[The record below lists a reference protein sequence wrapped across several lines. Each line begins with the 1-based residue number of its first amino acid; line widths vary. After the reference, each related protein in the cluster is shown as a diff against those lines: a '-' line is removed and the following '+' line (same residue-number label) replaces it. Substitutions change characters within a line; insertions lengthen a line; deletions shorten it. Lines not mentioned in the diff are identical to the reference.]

1 MSFGF
6 SIGDFLEVARLIEAT
21 RKRFKGAPAECGAL
35 AAETKLL
42 QNVVNDID
50 AQIEDDDDIADD
62 VRQALQNAVENCE
75 SVLKDLNALL
85 NSHTELTSEPGPARK
100 IHQRVWKRLKWDF
113 DEVNKL
119 RSRLSSSIQLLESI
133 RRRVDSAQHHD
144 LAYGVK
150 RLTVAHDNDKVLRIA
165 DWLAP
170 ATYHEQQNDY
180 FSKVIPGTG
189 QWLLTHPSYLAWR
202 SGSTPTL
209 LLPGIPGAGKTF
221 LASVLINDLQKHVS
235 EDDTAALAFFYSN
248 FRRTDAQ
255 SAVHIISSIIRQL
268 FLHQPETMDAV
279 KSLHE
284 KHDGR
289 RPSLEELTLTIVNAL
304 SAFSKV
310 FFVIDALDEC
320 NGPDETDRK
329 PWQSLLTLLFRLQE
343 EMRPRVAL
351 QILVTFRP
359 IPEVESYFP
368 SCERLSI
375 RASEDDLAVYC
386 DAMIPKISCIAR
398 KTDRHPQTR
407 QAICKSAQGMFLLA
421 KLHCDD
427 LAAKTKPKDVLQALE
442 KFAQGGNALDQAYE
456 NSMQRIQCQ
465 PKEHTELARKVLICI
480 TFGARP
486 LTLDELRHAIAVDEG
501 TKGLDPEYDLDD
513 PDVLISACA
522 GLVTIDSER
531 KTMRLVQY
539 TTQSFLESLQDGF
552 LSGSHYFLASCCL
565 DYLLLDAFAE
575 GHVDDSHYMDTF
587 WTKHMALEHTHTS
600 LMPRAFTF
608 LDNFGHVASAFQA
621 LEDGVVYAHGL
632 SPIHLLAKMSK
643 RDSDQM
649 QKDYIN
655 RGYQS
660 DGMQN
665 DRIACQRCK
674 HLTSKHLAELEGSQL
689 PWKEAITS
697 LKDTH
702 GQTPLAYATRMDHS
716 STVAVLL
723 DFNRAMINETDEAG
737 LSLLL
742 LALWSKEESTAL
754 QLLGEPDIV
763 GPWYQDLYLRDCLPE
778 AADRGYEAVVD
789 RLLELAVDTG
799 TSKIDATT
807 MPVFPV
813 PSEAA
818 GRALEKA
825 AFGGHLPIMK
835 KLWRYSCDGQLHLPD
850 AAGEKALFEAAEY
863 GSFDVVQYL
872 GDQEKI
878 QMDYMDD
885 YGMSVLHHASLD
897 PYVLVLAYI
906 LRNFQGIDVDLSD
919 KKGRTALSYAAEHS
933 RVEAAQILACENNAN
948 VDLADENG
956 MTPIM
961 HAAAK
966 YRCDMLDL
974 LAPLV
979 SDINCTD
986 ALGQTVVHH
995 VMFSDVSKYRYYDT
1009 VVIDKVRS
1017 SLVCLVKHG
1026 ASLNARDNTGRTA
1039 YEQLCDR
1046 EAKLSQFPRDGP
1058 RASDEQKILKQFKEI
1073 MERMHCNP
1081 TVS

>member
-6 SIGDFLEVARLIEAT
+6 SVGDFLEVARLIEAT
-21 RKRFKGAPAECGAL
+21 RKRFKGAPAECSAL

-42 QNVVNDID
+42 QNIVNDID

-62 VRQALQNAVENCE
+62 VRQALQSAVENCV

-100 IHQRVWKRLKWDF
+100 IHQRVWKRLKWNF

-144 LAYGVK
+144 LAQGVK

-165 DWLAP
+165 DWLAS

-255 SAVHIISSIIRQL
+255 STVHIISSIIRQL

-284 KHDGR
+284 KYDGR

-304 SAFSKV
+304 SAFSRV

-329 PWQSLLTLLFRLQE
+329 PWQTLLTLLFRLQE

-359 IPEVESYFP
+359 IPEVETYFP

-375 RASEDDLAVYC
+375 LASENDLAVYC
-386 DAMIPKISCIAR
+386 DAIVPKISCIAR
-398 KTDRHPQTR
+398 RTDLHPQIR

-421 KLHCDD
+421 KLHCDN
-427 LAAKTKPKDVLQALE
+427 LAAKTKPKDVLKALE

-456 NSMQRIQCQ
+456 HSMQRIQCQ
-465 PKEHTELARKVLICI
+465 PKEHTELARKVLMCI

-486 LTLDELRHAIAVDEG
+486 LKLGELRHAIAVDEG
-501 TKGLDPEYDLDD
+501 TEELDPEYDLDD

-522 GLVTIDSER
+522 GLVTLDSER
-531 KTMRLVQY
+531 KTIRLVHY

-552 LSGSHYFLASCCL
+552 LSGSHHFLASCCL
-565 DYLLLDAFAE
+565 NYLLLDAFVE
-575 GHVDDSHYMDTF
+575 GHVVVGGASSEDHHWGWCHLRAQQLYDMQTQRYPFLEYSAQF
-587 WTKHMALEHTHTS
+587 WTEHIALGHTDTS
-600 LMPRAFTF
+600 LMLRAFTF
-608 LDNFGHVASAFQA
+608 LDNLGHVASAFQA
-621 LEDGVVYAHGL
+621 VERGGAYGVVHTHGL
-632 SPIHLLAKMSK
+632 SPIHLLATMSK
-643 RDSDQM
+643 MGSDQVL
-649 QKDYIN
+649 KDYIN

-660 DGMQN
+660 GGTRN
-665 DRIACQRCK
+665 DRIACEDCK
-674 HLTSKHLAELEGSQL
+674 RLTSKHLDELKGSQL
-689 PWKEAITS
+689 SWKEAITS
-697 LKDTH
+697 LKDTR
-702 GQTPLAYATRMDHS
+702 GQTPLAYAAMSGHS
-716 STVAVLL
+716 SAVALFL
-723 DFNRAMINETDEAG
+723 NFNQALINETDDNGVAP
-737 LSLLL
+737 LWF
-742 LALWSKEESTAL
+742 ALKYRQESIAL

-763 GPWYQDLYLRDCLPE
+763 GPWYQDLYLRNCLPE
-778 AADRGYEAVVD
+778 AAACGYEAVVD

-799 TSKIDATT
+799 TSKNDATT
-807 MPVFPV
+807 MPVFLV
-813 PSEAA
+813 QSEVAGWALERAA
-818 GRALEKA
+818 GK
-825 AFGGHLPIMK
+825 GHLPIVK

-850 AAGEKALFEAAEY
+850 AAGEEALHNAAR
-863 GSFDVVQYL
+863 GGRFDVVQYL
-872 GDQEKI
+872 GNQENI
-878 QMDYMDD
+878 RQDFLDD
-885 YGMSVLHHASLD
+885 HGRSVLHHAC
-897 PYVLVLAYI
+897 VGGEKRGHKLVLAYI
-906 LRNFQGIDVDLSD
+906 LKNFQGIAVDLPD
-919 KKGRTALSYAAEHS
+919 KERRTALSHAAENN
-933 RVEAAQILACENNAN
+933 RLEAAKILA
-948 VDLADENG
+948 VRITRMSIFQ
-956 MTPIM
+956 MT
-961 HAAAK
+961 AA
-966 YRCDMLDL
+966 
-974 LAPLV
+974 
-979 SDINCTD
+979 
-986 ALGQTVVHH
+986 
-995 VMFSDVSKYRYYDT
+995 
-1009 VVIDKVRS
+1009 
-1017 SLVCLVKHG
+1017 
-1026 ASLNARDNTGRTA
+1026 
-1039 YEQLCDR
+1039 
-1046 EAKLSQFPRDGP
+1046 
-1058 RASDEQKILKQFKEI
+1058 
-1073 MERMHCNP
+1073 
-1081 TVS
+1081 